1 MSSLAGLEAMNL
13 NQPIRPITWAAAG
26 RKAKTAD
33 KEQIFLALYLSLL
46 LILTM
51 YQDFPLVNMI
61 GEIGRTPIILML
73 PVFVFCEIA
82 LLAKHKRVMHGSM
95 LQKYIFGFILYLSLV
110 TIFYL
115 LVQFLQGS
123 YSFGSESL
131 LGKGIKVLIYF
142 MLILLYIRHMQ
153 LVFASIKSFKVLY
166 GCFLAVITL
175 LLAIM
180 ILELASMPNAFT
192 YLHSGSHP
200 YWRVRMLTSES
211 STTGSIVVV
220 YSAIL
225 VYLTKY
231 LNGFARTLT
240 IAYASGFF
248 LFYLFITGSKGFM
261 IICLLTLVVTMIKFL
276 DFRKKKNFI
285 LLISVVLAMYM
296 FITNFSAGLVSSF
309 SNDIENYTSSYTRM
323 GTIIISLIT
332 VFHNPLGVGT
342 GAYLM
347 YFDKYVNDSISMM
360 SHFYYNVFGI
370 SQINAGELLQYS
382 GSDKNLGVKSGFFQ
396 WVMFGGLVAVAFFY
410 LMAKNLIIKVKSS
423 SILFLA
429 LIFILFSMLLVS
441 LEIKYEVWLLFAF
454 ISLFLGKNEMNQS
467 NRSGVTK

>member
-1 MSSLAGLEAMNL
+1 MSQILQSNL
-13 NQPIRPITWAAAG
+13 VI
-26 RKAKTAD
+26 KAKLAK
-33 KEQIFLALYLSLL
+33 KEEKQQIFLAIYLCFLL
-46 LILTM
+46 VLTV

-61 GEIGRTPIILML
+61 GEIGRSPIILL
-73 PVFVFCEIA
+73 VPLFVLCEIG

-95 LQKYIFGFILYLSLV
+95 LQKYIFGFILYLCFIS
-110 TIFYL
+110 IAYL
-115 LVQFLQGS
+115 LIQFIQGS

-131 LGKGIKVLIYF
+131 LGKAIKVLIYF
-142 MLILLYIRHMQ
+142 VLILLYIRHMQ
-153 LVFASIKSFKVLY
+153 LVFSKITSFKTLY
-166 GCFLAVITL
+166 GCFLAIVTL
-175 LLAIM
+175 LTVIM
-180 ILELASMPNAFT
+180 ILELMSMPNAFT
-192 YLHSGSHP
+192 YLHAGSNP

-220 YSAIL
+220 YASIL

-231 LNGFARTLT
+231 LNSFGKTLT
-240 IAYASGFF
+240 IVYASGFF

-261 IICLLTLVVTMIKFL
+261 IISLFTLVVTMIKFL
-276 DFRKKKNFI
+276 DFRKKKNFV

-323 GTIIISLIT
+323 GTIIIALIT

-360 SHFYYNVFGI
+360 SHFYYNTFGI

-396 WVMFGGLVAVAFFY
+396 WIMFGGLFAVVFFY
-410 LMAKNLIIKVKSS
+410 LLAKNLIVKVKSS

-429 LIFILFSMLLVS
+429 LVFILFSMLLVS
-441 LEIKYEVWLLFAF
+441 LEIKYEIWLLFAF
-454 ISLFLGKNEMNQS
+454 ISLYLGKNDIDQPK
-467 NRSGVTK
+467 RSGVSK

>member
-1 MSSLAGLEAMNL
+1 MSLNLQSNLTTNDKLAKKEG
-13 NQPIRPITWAAAG
+13 
-26 RKAKTAD
+26 
-33 KEQIFLALYLSLL
+33 KEQVFLAIYLSLL
-46 LILTM
+46 LVLTV

-61 GEIGRTPIILML
+61 GEIGRSPIILML
-73 PVFVFCEIA
+73 PLFMFCEIA
-82 LLAKHKRVMHGSM
+82 MLAKHKRVMHGSV
-95 LQKYIFGFILYLSLV
+95 LQKYLFGFILYLSFISIV
-110 TIFYL
+110 YL
-115 LVQFLQGS
+115 LVQFIQGS
-123 YSFGSESL
+123 YSFGSEGL
-131 LGKGIKVLIYF
+131 LGKAIKVLIYF
-142 MLILLYIRHMQ
+142 VLILLYIRHMQ
-153 LVFASIKSFKVLY
+153 LVFSKIKSFKVLY
-166 GCFLAVITL
+166 GCFLAVVTL
-175 LLAIM
+175 LAAIM
-180 ILELASMPNAFT
+180 ILELMSMPNAFT
-192 YLHSGSHP
+192 YLHSGNHP

-231 LNGFARTLT
+231 LSSFGRTLS
-240 IAYASGFF
+240 IVYASSFF
-248 LFYLFITGSKGFM
+248 LFYVFITGSKGFM
-261 IICLLTLVVTMIKFL
+261 IIILLTLVVTMIKFL

-323 GTIIISLIT
+323 GTIIISLAT
-332 VFHNPLGVGT
+332 VLHNPLGVGT

-347 YFDKYVNDSISMM
+347 YFDKYVNDSISLM
-360 SHFYYNVFGI
+360 SHFYYNMFGI

-396 WVMFGGLVAVAFFY
+396 WVMFGGIFSVLFFY
-410 LMAKNLIIKVKSS
+410 LLAKNLIIKVKSS

-429 LIFILFSMLLVS
+429 LVFILFSMLLVT

-454 ISLFLGKNEMNQS
+454 ISLFLGKNEIQS
-467 NRSGVTK
+467 SKRSGVVK

>member
-1 MSSLAGLEAMNL
+1 MSQSLQSNPMIKGKSANKVE
-13 NQPIRPITWAAAG
+13 
-26 RKAKTAD
+26 
-33 KEQIFLALYLSLL
+33 KEQVFLAIYLIILL
-46 LILTM
+46 VLTV

-61 GEIGRTPIILML
+61 GEIGRTPIIML
-73 PVFVFCEIA
+73 LPLFVFCEIG

-95 LQKYIFGFILYLSLV
+95 LQKYIFGFILYLSLI
-110 TIFYL
+110 TIVYL

-123 YSFGSESL
+123 YSFGSEGL
-131 LGKGIKVLIYF
+131 MGKGIKVLIYF
-142 MLILLYIRHMQ
+142 VLILLYIRHMQ
-153 LVFASIKSFKVLY
+153 LVFSKIKSFKMLY
-166 GCFLAVITL
+166 GCFLAVVTFL
-175 LLAIM
+175 VAIM
-180 ILELASMPNAFT
+180 ILELISMPNAFT
-192 YLHSGSHP
+192 YLHSGNNP

-220 YSAIL
+220 YASIM

-231 LNGFARTLT
+231 LSKFART
-240 IAYASGFF
+240 ISVIYAASFF
-248 LFYLFITGSKGFM
+248 LFYMFITGSKGFM
-261 IICLLTLVVTMIKFL
+261 IIILLTLVVTMVKFL

-285 LLISVVLAMYM
+285 LLIAVVLAMYM
-296 FITNFSAGLVSSF
+296 FITNFSAGLLSSF

-323 GTIIISLIT
+323 GTIIIALIT

-360 SHFYYNVFGI
+360 SHFYYSMFGI

-396 WVMFGGLVAVAFFY
+396 WVMFGGLFSVLFFY

-454 ISLFLGKNEMNQS
+454 ISLFLGKNEFHTT
-467 NRSGVTK
+467 NRSGVAK

>member
-1 MSSLAGLEAMNL
+1 MSLSLQSNL
-13 NQPIRPITWAAAG
+13 TTND
-26 RKAKTAD
+26 KLAKKEG
-33 KEQIFLALYLSLL
+33 KEQVFLAIYLSLL
-46 LILTM
+46 LVLTV

-61 GEIGRTPIILML
+61 GEIGRSPIILML
-73 PVFVFCEIA
+73 PLFMFCEIA
-82 LLAKHKRVMHGSM
+82 MLAKHKRVMHGSM
-95 LQKYIFGFILYLSLV
+95 LQKYLFGFILYLSFISIV
-110 TIFYL
+110 YL
-115 LVQFLQGS
+115 LVQFIQGS
-123 YSFGSESL
+123 YSFGSEGL
-131 LGKGIKVLIYF
+131 LGKAIKVLIYF
-142 MLILLYIRHMQ
+142 VLILLYIRHMQ
-153 LVFASIKSFKVLY
+153 LVFSKIKSFKVLY
-166 GCFLAVITL
+166 GCFLAVVTL
-175 LLAIM
+175 LAAIM
-180 ILELASMPNAFT
+180 ILELMSMPNAFT

-225 VYLTKY
+225 VYLTRY
-231 LNGFARTLT
+231 LSRFARTLS
-240 IAYASGFF
+240 IVYASSFF
-248 LFYLFITGSKGFM
+248 LFYVFITGSKGFM
-261 IICLLTLVVTMIKFL
+261 IIILLTLVVTMIKFL

-323 GTIIISLIT
+323 GTIIISLAT

-347 YFDKYVNDSISMM
+347 YFDKYVNDSISLM
-360 SHFYYNVFGI
+360 SHFYYNTFGI

-396 WVMFGGLVAVAFFY
+396 WVMFGGIFSVLFFY
-410 LMAKNLIIKVKSS
+410 LLAKNLIVKVKSS

-429 LIFILFSMLLVS
+429 LIFILFSMLLVT

-454 ISLFLGKNEMNQS
+454 ISLFLGKNEIHS
-467 NRSGVTK
+467 SKRSGVVK

>member
-1 MSSLAGLEAMNL
+1 MSLSLQSNL
-13 NQPIRPITWAAAG
+13 TTND
-26 RKAKTAD
+26 KLAKKES
-33 KEQIFLALYLSLL
+33 KEQFFLAIYLSIMLM
-46 LILTM
+46 LTV

-61 GEIGRTPIILML
+61 GEIGRSPIILML
-73 PVFVFCEIA
+73 PLFVFCEIA
-82 LLAKHKRVMHGSM
+82 MLAKHKRVMNGST
-95 LQKYIFGFILYLSLV
+95 LQKYLFGFILYLSFISIV
-110 TIFYL
+110 YL
-115 LVQFLQGS
+115 LVQFIQGS
-123 YSFGSESL
+123 YSFGSEGL
-131 LGKGIKVLIYF
+131 LGKAIKVLIYF
-142 MLILLYIRHMQ
+142 VLILLYIRHMQ
-153 LVFASIKSFKVLY
+153 LVFSKIKSFKVLY
-166 GCFLAVITL
+166 GCFLAVVTL
-175 LLAIM
+175 LAAIM
-180 ILELASMPNAFT
+180 ILELISMPNAFMS
-192 YLHSGSHP
+192 LHSGNNP

-231 LNGFARTLT
+231 LSSFARTLS
-240 IAYASGFF
+240 IVYASSFF
-248 LFYLFITGSKGFM
+248 LFYVFITGSKGFM
-261 IICLLTLVVTMIKFL
+261 IIILLTLVVTMIKFL

-323 GTIIISLIT
+323 GTIIISLAT

-347 YFDKYVNDSISMM
+347 YFDKYVNDSISLM
-360 SHFYYNVFGI
+360 SHFYYNMFGI

-396 WVMFGGLVAVAFFY
+396 WVMFGGIISVLFFY
-410 LMAKNLIIKVKSS
+410 LLAKNLIIKVKSS

-429 LIFILFSMLLVS
+429 LIFILFSMLLVT

-454 ISLFLGKNEMNQS
+454 ISLFLGKNEINS
-467 NRSGVTK
+467 SKRSGVVK

>member
-1 MSSLAGLEAMNL
+1 MKEV
-13 NQPIRPITWAAAG
+13 
-26 RKAKTAD
+26 K
-33 KEQIFLALYLSLL
+33 KEQLFLAIYLSLL
-46 LILTM
+46 LVLTV

-73 PVFVFCEIA
+73 PIFVFCEIA
-82 LLAKHKRVMHGSM
+82 LLARHKRVTHGSM
-95 LQKYIFGFILYLSLV
+95 LQKYMLGFILYLSFI
-110 TIFYL
+110 TIAYL

-131 LGKGIKVLIYF
+131 LGKGIKVLVYF
-142 MLILLYIRHMQ
+142 VLILLYIRHMQ
-153 LVFASIKSFKVLY
+153 LVFASIKSFKLLY
-166 GCFLAVITL
+166 SCFFAVITL
-175 LLAIM
+175 LLLIM

-192 YLHSGSHP
+192 YLHSGSNP
-200 YWRVRMLTSES
+200 YWRVRLLTSES

-220 YSAIL
+220 YAAIF

-231 LNGFARTLT
+231 LNSLARTLS
-240 IAYASGFF
+240 IIYASSFF
-248 LFYLFITGSKGFM
+248 LFYLFVTGSKGFM

-285 LLISVVLAMYM
+285 LLVSVVLAMYM

-323 GTIIISLIT
+323 GTIIIALIT

-360 SHFYYNVFGI
+360 SHFYYNLFGI

-396 WVMFGGLVAVAFFY
+396 WVMFGGLFAVVFFF
-410 LMAKNLIIKVKSS
+410 LLAKNLIIKVKSS
-423 SILFLA
+423 FILFLA

-454 ISLFLGKNEMNQS
+454 ISLFLGKNELNES
-467 NRSGVTK
+467 IRSEAAK